1 VESRQLPCRL
11 LVGGNQ
17 NLYFPTFN
25 STDHALTVPLQYQ
38 SLNSILSVTGGAS
51 PPEAFP
57 PGSSGFVVPES
68 DFLTSNGLYGVWN
81 FLGQSVLVPP
91 SPDICTD
98 TGVPGECSVITDTEL
113 LRPFDYTRRTILR
126 LAMEATRASR
136 AGSWNPHGSGF
147 SKTFLRRGAAVLARM
162 KREIIRSKGDKF
174 ICDVAPMSC
183 TTVRVSQVNLLK
195 AFASLYDTKF
205 PRGLDHLKKR
215 KDKEVR
221 DFKKFIGRAPQEY
234 FVCD

>member
-1 VESRQLPCRL
+1 
-11 LVGGNQ
+11 
-17 NLYFPTFN
+17 
-25 STDHALTVPLQYQ
+25 
-38 SLNSILSVTGGAS
+38 
-51 PPEAFP
+51 
-57 PGSSGFVVPES
+57 
-68 DFLTSNGLYGVWN
+68 
-81 FLGQSVLVPP
+81 
-91 SPDICTD
+91 
-98 TGVPGECSVITDTEL
+98 
-113 LRPFDYTRRTILR
+113 
-126 LAMEATRASR
+126 
-136 AGSWNPHGSGF
+136 
-147 SKTFLRRGAAVLARM
+147 M